1 MCALC
6 GLLTV
11 ESVKYH
17 CTALSLLCHWE
28 RNCRDLK
35 EEAAISQLVPKS
47 VIEFQEERTE
57 DNAKCRADQHTFCLA
72 LSRGEFTF

>member
-11 ESVKYH
+11 ESEVLLFKYH
-17 CTALSLLCHWE
+17 CTALSLLCRWE

-57 DNAKCRADQHTFCLA
+57 DNAK
-72 LSRGEFTF
+72 